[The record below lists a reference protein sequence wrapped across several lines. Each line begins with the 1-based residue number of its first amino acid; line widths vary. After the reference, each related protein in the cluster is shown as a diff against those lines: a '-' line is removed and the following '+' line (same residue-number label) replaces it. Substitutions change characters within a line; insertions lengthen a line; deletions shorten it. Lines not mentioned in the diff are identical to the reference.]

1 MLKNIQY
8 KIMNRDII
16 AFIALKC
23 GIETIR
29 KLLLVNK
36 RFCKI
41 LNCKEFVQN
50 KIEYEFPGI
59 KREWRSKEFYFELRR
74 QLDSSPFL
82 PIIKCENNYI
92 ILHEMFRRG
101 VYKDICLNNEIIYGI
116 CNDVK
121 TFETLFEIFYPY
133 INGDYMTRKS
143 SSISWPQYYS
153 EIIID
158 LRILKTGF

>member
-1 MLKNIQY
+1 
-8 KIMNRDII
+8 MNRDIMCL
-16 AFIALKC
+16 IALKC
-23 GIETIR
+23 ESKTIR
-29 KLLLVNK
+29 KLILINK

-41 LNCKEFVQN
+41 LNSKKFFQS
-50 KIEYEFPGI
+50 KIDYEFPGI
-59 KREWRSKEFYFELRR
+59 KREWRSKKFYLELKK
-74 QLDSSPFL
+74 QISSSPFL

-121 TFETLFEIFYPY
+121 TFETLFEIFYHY
-133 INGDYMTRKS
+133 IDGNYMTRKS
-143 SSISWPQYYS
+143 PTISWPQYYS
-153 EIIID
+153 ETINN